1 MSNIGRLV
9 LGSAC
14 LGLSDYPPGRRTPRP
29 TYAESGAIIR
39 AALAAGITRF
49 DTGLAYGDAEAIV
62 LKWTRGCG
70 VTVTSKCAPELIDIY
85 TDEFAPFGGPVLLH
99 NPTVAQ
105 LQNPSMTSLAEGASV
120 YTPAEAFAAI
130 DAGLKHLQIP
140 YHALDQSHDR
150 AGIFEAARKA
160 GVTVMAR
167 QPWAR
172 GLLVK
177 SLQGRTVPVGPWRR
191 FVEWLKRLVGI
202 RPRMPAIERYQVV
215 CQHYGIGYVEAGL
228 RFSLGLPE
236 DALVVFGVSSLAQ
249 LEQAIAIAS
258 TDPPASWPACYA
270 ELLSTFA
277 DSALTLGSVCT
288 TGR

>member
-120 YTPAEAFAAI
+120 YTISEAVAAI
-130 DAGLKHLQIP
+130 RAGLKHLQVP
-140 YHALDQSHDR
+140 YHALDQRHVMT
-150 AGIFEAARKA
+150 FEAAWNA
-160 GVTVMAR
+160 GVTVYAR

-172 GLLVK
+172 GMLVRHTPGV
-177 SLQGRTVPVGPWRR
+177 SNR
-191 FVEWLKRLVGI
+191 FW
-202 RPRMPAIERYQVV
+202 AV
-215 CQHYGIGYVEAGL
+215 CQRHMLNPVEAAL
-228 RFSLGLPE
+228 RFSLESP
-236 DALVVFGVSSLAQ
+236 APFIVFGVSSLAQ

-258 TDPPASWPACYA
+258 TDPPASWAGCYA

-288 TGR
+288 PGRCRGGYSN